1 MALTHKLIASYTVPS
16 DVSGYTFSSIPSTY
30 TDLKLMW
37 SMRNGSGAGTTNII
51 TFNSVTSGYQ
61 YRSLFNVNDTSASAS
76 TYGGN
81 QTTSL
86 PLQYF
91 KNSGTIFSTGA
102 MYITNYASAT
112 PKSIWTDNARPS
124 PSSTTDYANVPMS
137 HNWSNTATISSIQIG
152 YGGDNIGADSTFQ
165 LYGIS
170 NS

>member
-1 MALTHKLIASYTVPS
+1 MAVTHKLIASYTIPS
-16 DVSGYTFSSIPSTY
+16 DTAGYTFSSIPATY

-37 SMRNGSGAGTTNII
+37 STRITAGTTMIVV
-51 TFNSVTSGYQ
+51 FNGVNSGYQ
-61 YRSLFNVNDTSASAS
+61 YRSFFNVGNTGGSAD

-91 KNSGTIFSTGA
+91 FNSGTIFNSGA

-112 PKSIWTDNARPS
+112 PKSIWTDNVRPNTA
-124 PSSTTDYANVPMS
+124 STTDYSNVPMS
-137 HNWSNTATISSIQIG
+137 HNWSNTATISSIRIG
-152 YGGDNIGADSTFQ
+152 DGDGNLVAGSKFQ